1 MSQATPT
8 KPAESAIRPSVR
20 ILNNMCMAYLF
31 GEKPLTNCR
40 ILDAFVHMRR
50 RKTRPDQRL
59 PTIVKASGVSHVRK
73 IFRRGDSLFG
83 DIE

>member
-1 MSQATPT
+1 VSQATPT

-20 ILNNMCMAYLF
+20 ILNNMCMTYLF
-31 GEKPLTNCR
+31 GEKPLTSCR

-59 PTIVKASGVSHVRK
+59 PADAKAQVVLVMRERYSAMGTHC
-73 IFRRGDSLFG
+73 LAT
-83 DIE
+83 